1 MGNRL
6 ETKLHLRSGSTARS
20 RCHRAGTK
28 LDWCGAGTE
37 LDGSGAGAGGYRPWG
52 ARCRARTSIG
62 RSGSSLNSSRLF
74 RYTCRSWRSTKE
86 CGSLGLGLEIGI
98 KDGEGNRSGLW
109 SGLLRSKAW
118 AWSWG
123 SCCGSRSLSK
133 SWWRTGRLAK
143 RLSTKSG
150 RRTGLGLSC
159 NGESSC
165 GESTSILASIG
176 GKSTRL
182 SNGRSG
188 LCRSGTCGSDRTGRS
203 DSGEGLEEK
212 AS

>member
-1 MGNRL
+1 MRCYLLGDRL
-6 ETKLHLRSGSTARS
+6 ETKLHLRGVGSDSTARS
-20 RCHRAGTK
+20 YRAGTK
-28 LDWCGAGTE
+28 LDWSRTSTK
-37 LDGSGAGAGGYRPWG
+37 LDWSGAGASGYRSWGGGYRSWG
-52 ARCRARTSIG
+52 TWSRTRTSIG

-109 SGLLRSKAW
+109 CGLLRSKAW

-123 SCCGSRSLSK
+123 SCCGSRSLSE

-165 GESTSILASIG
+165 RESSI
-176 GKSTRL
+176 
-182 SNGRSG
+182 
-188 LCRSGTCGSDRTGRS
+188 
-203 DSGEGLEEK
+203 
-212 AS
+212 